1 MKYLKRDGSVHD
13 SLPQLDE
20 YVEDDQEAV
29 VEAVFSVQLLDE
41 NLNVVG
47 VETLHS
53 TNYPKETTIKWC
65 LLRTEA
71 VGQCTHLSGSC
82 TSSSIEEDETWKRRS
97 SP

>member
-1 MKYLKRDGSVHD
+1 MKYLKRDGSIHD

-65 LLRTEA
+65 LLKNRSRGA
-71 VGQCTHLSGSC
+71 VYASVRKLYELQY
-82 TSSSIEEDETWKRRS
+82 
-97 SP
+97 

>member
-41 NLNVVG
+41 NLDVVG

-53 TNYPKETTIKWC
+53 TNYPKETTSKWC
-65 LLRTEA
+65 LLKNRSRGA
-71 VGQCTHLSGSC
+71 VYASVRKLYELQY
-82 TSSSIEEDETWKRRS
+82 
-97 SP
+97 

>member
-65 LLRTEA
+65 LLKSRSRGA
-71 VGQCTHLSGSC
+71 VYASVRKLYELQY
-82 TSSSIEEDETWKRRS
+82 
-97 SP
+97 

>member
-41 NLNVVG
+41 NLDVVG

-65 LLRTEA
+65 LLKNRRRGA
-71 VGQCTHLSGSC
+71 VYASVRKLYELQY
-82 TSSSIEEDETWKRRS
+82 
-97 SP
+97 

>member
-13 SLPQLDE
+13 CLPQLDE

-41 NLNVVG
+41 NLDVVG

-53 TNYPKETTIKWC
+53 ASYPKATTIKWC
-65 LLRTEA
+65 LLKHRSRGA
-71 VGQCTHLSGSC
+71 VYASVRKLY
-82 TSSSIEEDETWKRRS
+82 ELAY
-97 SP
+97 

>member
-41 NLNVVG
+41 NLDVVG

-65 LLRTEA
+65 LLKNRSRGA
-71 VGQCTHLSGSC
+71 VFESVRKLYELQY
-82 TSSSIEEDETWKRRS
+82 
-97 SP
+97 

>member
-1 MKYLKRDGSVHD
+1 MSSLLDKRKSGPEPAEVFT
-13 SLPQLDE
+13 QKT

-41 NLNVVG
+41 NLDVVG

-65 LLRTEA
+65 LLKNRSRGA
-71 VGQCTHLSGSC
+71 VYASVRKLYELQY
-82 TSSSIEEDETWKRRS
+82 
-97 SP
+97 

>member
-41 NLNVVG
+41 NLDVVG

-53 TNYPKETTIKWC
+53 TNYPKETTIKWG
-65 LLRTEA
+65 LLKNRSRGA
-71 VGQCTHLSGSC
+71 VYASVRKLYELQY
-82 TSSSIEEDETWKRRS
+82 
-97 SP
+97 

>member
-41 NLNVVG
+41 NLDVVG

-65 LLRTEA
+65 FLKNRSRGA
-71 VGQCTHLSGSC
+71 VYASVRKLYELQY
-82 TSSSIEEDETWKRRS
+82 
-97 SP
+97 

>member
-41 NLNVVG
+41 NLDVV
-47 VETLHS
+47 
-53 TNYPKETTIKWC
+53 
-65 LLRTEA
+65 
-71 VGQCTHLSGSC
+71 
-82 TSSSIEEDETWKRRS
+82 
-97 SP
+97 